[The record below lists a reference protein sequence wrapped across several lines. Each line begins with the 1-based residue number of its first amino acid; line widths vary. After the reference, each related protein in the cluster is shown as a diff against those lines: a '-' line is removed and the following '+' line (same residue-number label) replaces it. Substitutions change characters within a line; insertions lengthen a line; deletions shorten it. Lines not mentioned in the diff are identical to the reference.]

1 MTQNP
6 VSKRAALAVSGIASA
21 AFVLIFALGSYKASY
36 NFAVYALFGAA
47 MFLGLWLP
55 IEDGLLST
63 RRRLAI
69 AIAVVL
75 GAFAVRMCYIDA
87 RSGDYNSFLQHWAE
101 FFRENGGL
109 KAIGEPIG
117 DYNLPYLYLLALISY
132 LPFSDLHMI
141 KLISVVCDVL
151 LAFYAMRLTTLVTK
165 NDKAPLASFLVVLC
179 LPTVFLNSAWWA
191 QCDSIYAM
199 FALAALYYGLKRRPV
214 LAVLMGALSFAFKLQ
229 AIFILP
235 IFAVLLMRGDLKW
248 RHVPL
253 FPAFYALLVLPAV
266 IAGRPPLDALL
277 IYAQQTGEYSS
288 HITLNAPTLGVI
300 FKQMEDT
307 SGASALMIV
316 LAFVYL
322 AALLLVAWNRHRR
335 GSLDDRCILLL
346 TLAMAV
352 GIPFLL
358 PSMHERY
365 FYLAEVLSI
374 VCAAGGL
381 VSFVIPAL
389 VQAASMICY
398 DAYITGFYRLRLG
411 LAAFLMAGGA
421 VLIVTAFLRYS
432 PEPSDGVRQR

>member
-1 MTQNP
+1 MNQ
-6 VSKRAALAVSGIASA
+6 VSKRAALAASGIASA
-21 AFVLIFALGSYKASY
+21 AFVLVFSLGSYKASY
-36 NFAVYALFGAA
+36 NFAVYTLFGAA
-47 MFLGLWLP
+47 MFLGLWLLV
-55 IEDGLLST
+55 DNRLLFN
-63 RRRLAI
+63 RRRLAV

-132 LPFSDLHMI
+132 LPFDDLHMI
-141 KLISVVCDVL
+141 KLMSVVCDVL
-151 LAFYAMRLTTLVTK
+151 LAFYAMRLTALVAK
-165 NDKAPLASFLVVLC
+165 NDKAPLAAFLVVLC
-179 LPTVFLNSAWWA
+179 LPTVFLNSSWWA
-191 QCDSIYAM
+191 QCDSIYAT
-199 FALAALYYGLKRRPV
+199 FALAALYYGLKHRPV

-235 IFAVLLMRGDLKW
+235 IFAVLLMRGDIKW

-288 HITLNAPTLGVI
+288 HITLNAPTLGTV

-307 SGASALMIV
+307 SGASAFMIV

-322 AALLLVAWNRHRR
+322 AALLLVAWNRRK
-335 GSLDDRCILLL
+335 SLDDRGILLMA
-346 TLAMAV
+346 LAMAV

-365 FYLAEVLSI
+365 FYLAEILSV
-374 VCAAGGL
+374 VCAAGGI

-398 DAYITGFYRLRLG
+398 DAYITGYYRLRLG
-411 LAAFLMAGGA
+411 LATFLMACGA
-421 VLIVTAFLRYS
+421 ALIVIALLRHS
-432 PEPSDGVRQR
+432 SEQSEPVRRR

>member
-1 MTQNP
+1 MNQ
-6 VSKRAALAVSGIASA
+6 VSKRAALAASGIASA
-21 AFVLIFALGSYKASY
+21 AFVLVFSLGSYKASY
-36 NFAVYALFGAA
+36 NFAVYTLFGAA
-47 MFLGLWLP
+47 MFLGLWL
-55 IEDGLLST
+55 IIDDGLLFN
-63 RRRLAI
+63 RRRLAV

-109 KAIGEPIG
+109 RAIGEPIG

-132 LPFSDLHMI
+132 LPFDDLHMI
-141 KLISVVCDVL
+141 KLMSVVCDVL
-151 LAFYAMRLTTLVTK
+151 LAFYAMRLTALVAK
-165 NDKAPLASFLVVLC
+165 NDKAPLAAFLVVLC
-179 LPTVFLNSAWWA
+179 LPTVFLNSSWWA
-191 QCDSIYAM
+191 QCDSIYAT
-199 FALAALYYGLKRRPV
+199 FALAALYYGLKHRPV
-214 LAVLMGALSFAFKLQ
+214 LAVLMGTLSFAFKLQ

-235 IFAVLLMRGDLKW
+235 IFAVLLMRGDIKW

-288 HITLNAPTLGVI
+288 HITLNAPTLGTV
-300 FKQMEDT
+300 FKQLEDT
-307 SGASALMIV
+307 SGASAFMII

-322 AALLLVAWNRHRR
+322 AALLLVAWTRHRR
-335 GSLDDRCILLL
+335 GPLDDRGILLL

-365 FYLAEVLSI
+365 FYLAEILSV

-381 VSFVIPAL
+381 ISFVIPTL

-398 DAYITGFYRLRLG
+398 DAYITGYYRLRLG
-411 LAAFLMAGGA
+411 LATFLMACGA
-421 VLIVTAFLRYS
+421 VLIVATLLRCK
-432 PEPSDGVRQR
+432 PEQSDPVRQR

>member
-1 MTQNP
+1 MAKDSI
-6 VSKRAALAVSGIASA
+6 SKRTALAASGIASA

-36 NFAVYALFGAA
+36 NFAVYTLFGAA
-47 MFLGLWLP
+47 MFLGLWLL
-55 IEDGLLST
+55 IGDGLLFNRS
-63 RRRLAI
+63 RLAI
-69 AIAVVL
+69 TIAVVL
-75 GAFAVRMCYIDA
+75 GAFAIRMCYIDA

-101 FFRENGGL
+101 FFRENGGIR
-109 KAIGEPIG
+109 AIGEPIG

-151 LAFYAMRLTTLVTK
+151 LAFYAMRLTTVVAK
-165 NDKAPLASFLVVLC
+165 NEKAPLVSFLVVLC

-235 IFAVLLMRGDLKW
+235 IFVVLLMRGDIKW
-248 RHVPL
+248 RHIPL

-277 IYAQQTGEYSS
+277 IYAHQTGEYASR
-288 HITLNAPTLGVI
+288 ITLNAPTLGAL

-307 SGASALMIV
+307 SGVSSVMIV

-322 AALLLVAWNRHRR
+322 AELLLVAWNRRR
-335 GSLDDRCILLL
+335 SLDDRFVLLL
-346 TLAMAV
+346 ALAMAV

-365 FYLAEVLSI
+365 FYLAEILSV

-381 VSFVIPAL
+381 FSFVIPAL

-398 DAYITGFYRLRLG
+398 DAYITGYYRLRLG
-411 LAAFLMAGGA
+411 LATFLMFCGA
-421 VLIVTAFLRYS
+421 ALIVAALLRY
-432 PEPSDGVRQR
+432 PREGEVVTRK

>member
-1 MTQNP
+1 MNQ
-6 VSKRAALAVSGIASA
+6 VSKRAALAASGIASA
-21 AFVLIFALGSYKASY
+21 AFVLVFSLGSYKASY
-36 NFAVYALFGAA
+36 NFAVYTLFGAA
-47 MFLGLWLP
+47 MFLGLWL
-55 IEDGLLST
+55 IIDDGLLSS

-132 LPFSDLHMI
+132 LPFDDLHMI
-141 KLISVVCDVL
+141 KLMSVVCDVL
-151 LAFYAMRLTTLVTK
+151 LAFYAMRLTALVAK
-165 NDKAPLASFLVVLC
+165 NDKAPLAAFLVVLC
-179 LPTVFLNSAWWA
+179 LPTVFLNSSWWA
-191 QCDSIYAM
+191 QCDSIYAT
-199 FALAALYYGLKRRPV
+199 FALAALYYGLKHRPV
-214 LAVLMGALSFAFKLQ
+214 LAVLMGTLSFAFKLQ

-235 IFAVLLMRGDLKW
+235 IFAVLLMRGDIKW

-288 HITLNAPTLGVI
+288 HITLNAPTLGTV

-307 SGASALMIV
+307 SGASAFMII

-322 AALLLVAWNRHRR
+322 AALLLVAWTRHRR
-335 GSLDDRCILLL
+335 GSLDDRGILLMA
-346 TLAMAV
+346 LAMAV

-365 FYLAEVLSI
+365 FYLAEILSV
-374 VCAAGGL
+374 VCAAGGI

-398 DAYITGFYRLRLG
+398 DAYITGYYRLRLG
-411 LAAFLMAGGA
+411 LATFLMACGA
-421 VLIVTAFLRYS
+421 ALIVIALLRHS
-432 PEPSDGVRQR
+432 SEQSEPVRRR

>member
-1 MTQNP
+1 MEQ
-6 VSKRAALAVSGIASA
+6 VSKRAALAASGIASA
-21 AFVLIFALGSYKASY
+21 AFVLVFSLGSYKASY
-36 NFAVYALFGAA
+36 NFAVYTLFGAA
-47 MFLGLWLP
+47 MFLGLWLLTR
-55 IEDGLLST
+55 DGLLSS

-109 KAIGEPIG
+109 RAIGEPIG

-132 LPFSDLHMI
+132 LPFDDLHMI
-141 KLISVVCDVL
+141 KLMSVVCDVL
-151 LAFYAMRLTTLVTK
+151 LAFYAMRLTTTITES
-165 NDKAPLASFLVVLC
+165 DKAPLASFLVVLC
-179 LPTVFLNSAWWA
+179 LPTVFLNSSWWA
-191 QCDSIYAM
+191 QCDSIYAT
-199 FALAALYYGLKRRPV
+199 FALAALYYGLKHRPV

-235 IFAVLLMRGDLKW
+235 IFAVLLMRGDIKW

-277 IYAQQTGEYSS
+277 IYAHQTGEYSS
-288 HITLNAPTLGVI
+288 HITLNAPTLGTV
-300 FKQMEDT
+300 FKQLEDT
-307 SGASALMIV
+307 SGASAFMIV
-316 LAFVYL
+316 LAFAYL
-322 AALLLVAWNRHRR
+322 AALLLVAWTRIRR
-335 GSLDDRCILLL
+335 KLLDDRGILLMA
-346 TLAMAV
+346 LAMAV

-365 FYLAEVLSI
+365 FYLAEILSV

-381 VSFVIPAL
+381 MSFVIPTL

-398 DAYITGFYRLRLG
+398 DAYITGYYRLRLG
-411 LAAFLMAGGA
+411 LATFLMACGA
-421 VLIVTAFLRYS
+421 ALIVIALLRHS
-432 PEPSDGVRQR
+432 PEQSDPVRRR

>member
-1 MTQNP
+1 MEQ
-6 VSKRAALAVSGIASA
+6 VSKRAALAASGIASA
-21 AFVLIFALGSYKASY
+21 AFVLVFSLGSYKASY
-36 NFAVYALFGAA
+36 NFAVYTLFGAA
-47 MFLGLWLP
+47 MFLGLWLLTR
-55 IEDGLLST
+55 DGLLSS

-109 KAIGEPIG
+109 RAIGEPIG

-132 LPFSDLHMI
+132 LPFDDLHMI
-141 KLISVVCDVL
+141 KLMSVVCDVL
-151 LAFYAMRLTTLVTK
+151 LAFYAMRLTTTITE

-179 LPTVFLNSAWWA
+179 LPTVFLNSSWWA
-191 QCDSIYAM
+191 QCDSIYAA
-199 FALAALYYGLKRRPV
+199 FALAALYYGLKHRPV

-235 IFAVLLMRGDLKW
+235 IFAVLLMRGDIKW

-266 IAGRPPLDALL
+266 IAGCPPLDALL
-277 IYAQQTGEYSS
+277 IYAHQTGEYSS
-288 HITLNAPTLGVI
+288 HITLNAPTLGTV

-307 SGASALMIV
+307 SGASAFMIV

-322 AALLLVAWNRHRR
+322 AALLLVAWNRRK
-335 GSLDDRCILLL
+335 SLDDRGILLMA
-346 TLAMAV
+346 LAMAV

-365 FYLAEVLSI
+365 FYLAEILSV

-381 VSFVIPAL
+381 MSFVIPAL

-398 DAYITGFYRLRLG
+398 DAYITGYYRLRLG
-411 LAAFLMAGGA
+411 LATFLMACGMA
-421 VLIVTAFLRYS
+421 LIVIALLRYS
-432 PEPSDGVRQR
+432 PEQSDPVRRR

>member
-1 MTQNP
+1 MEQ
-6 VSKRAALAVSGIASA
+6 VSKRAALAASGIASA
-21 AFVLIFALGSYKASY
+21 AFVLVFSLGSYKASY
-36 NFAVYALFGAA
+36 NFAVYTLFGAA
-47 MFLGLWLP
+47 MFLGLWLLTR
-55 IEDGLLST
+55 DGLLSS

-109 KAIGEPIG
+109 RAIGEPIG

-132 LPFSDLHMI
+132 LPFDDLHMI
-141 KLISVVCDVL
+141 KLMSVVCDVL
-151 LAFYAMRLTTLVTK
+151 LAFYAMRLTTTITES
-165 NDKAPLASFLVVLC
+165 DKAPLASFLVVLC
-179 LPTVFLNSAWWA
+179 LPTVFLNSSWWA
-191 QCDSIYAM
+191 QCDSIYAT
-199 FALAALYYGLKRRPV
+199 FALAALYYGLKHRPV

-235 IFAVLLMRGDLKW
+235 IFAVLLMRGDIKW

-277 IYAQQTGEYSS
+277 IYAHQTGEYSS
-288 HITLNAPTLGVI
+288 HITLNAPTLGTV

-307 SGASALMIV
+307 SGASAFMIV

-322 AALLLVAWNRHRR
+322 AALLLVAWNRRK
-335 GSLDDRCILLL
+335 SLDDRGILLMA
-346 TLAMAV
+346 LAMAV

-365 FYLAEVLSI
+365 FYLAEILSV

-381 VSFVIPAL
+381 MSFVIPTL

-398 DAYITGFYRLRLG
+398 DAYITGYYRLRLG
-411 LAAFLMAGGA
+411 LATFLMACGA
-421 VLIVTAFLRYS
+421 ALIVIALLRYS
-432 PEPSDGVRQR
+432 PEQSDPVRRR

>member
-1 MTQNP
+1 MEQ
-6 VSKRAALAVSGIASA
+6 VSKRAALAASGIASA
-21 AFVLIFALGSYKASY
+21 AFVLVFSLGSYKASY
-36 NFAVYALFGAA
+36 NFAVYTLFGAA
-47 MFLGLWLP
+47 MFLGLWLLTR
-55 IEDGLLST
+55 DGLLSS

-109 KAIGEPIG
+109 RAIGEPIG

-132 LPFSDLHMI
+132 LPFDDLHMI
-141 KLISVVCDVL
+141 KLMSVVCDVL
-151 LAFYAMRLTTLVTK
+151 LAFYAMRLTTTITE

-179 LPTVFLNSAWWA
+179 LPTVFLNSSWWA
-191 QCDSIYAM
+191 QCDSIYAT
-199 FALAALYYGLKRRPV
+199 FALAALYYGLKHRPV

-235 IFAVLLMRGDLKW
+235 IFAVLLMRGDIKW

-277 IYAQQTGEYSS
+277 IYAHQTGEYSS
-288 HITLNAPTLGVI
+288 HITLNAPTLGTV

-307 SGASALMIV
+307 SGASAFMII

-322 AALLLVAWNRHRR
+322 AALLLVAWNRRK
-335 GSLDDRCILLL
+335 SLDDRGILLMA
-346 TLAMAV
+346 LAMTV

-365 FYLAEVLSI
+365 FYLAEILSV

-398 DAYITGFYRLRLG
+398 DAYITGYYRLRLG
-411 LAAFLMAGGA
+411 LATFLMACGA
-421 VLIVTAFLRYS
+421 ALIVIALLRHS
-432 PEPSDGVRQR
+432 PEQSDPVRRR